1 MKNKTFLIYLF
12 CIIAIVVFYFLN
24 TRQHQVVNNVVYT
37 VDNSDDSTYIES
49 AKKTVEQYLDAVTSD
64 NRQATLSLL
73 SGDVLQTSSVNYRT
87 ASNKPQNN
95 VVSCNSTVVTLNELH
110 NFIILDSIVVFEN
123 SGVLNEQVYRFFL
136 SNKNGS
142 WKLFNIEPGQ
152 IEPPKRLS
160 ADSLS
165 DDVKKLIQDYLN
177 SSISNISGNY
187 EQFLS
192 GSALRSQSLF
202 FNSYGNV
209 KTGSSYDSLSLTNV
223 GNAPGYYFVRAKYVL
238 KKYSH
243 GKPGITKEKR
253 TILFE
258 VIRIKDVWRI
268 NRWYVEE
275 VEPIA

>member
-1 MKNKTFLIYLF
+1 M
-12 CIIAIVVFYFLN
+12 VVLVFFYFLN
-24 TRQHQVVNNVVYT
+24 TRQHQVVNNIVSV
-37 VDNSDDSTYIES
+37 VDNTDDRSYIES
-49 AKKTVEQYLDAVTSD
+49 AKKTVEQYLEAVTS
-64 NRQATLSLL
+64 NNQQATLSLL

-87 ASNKPQNN
+87 ASNKTQNN

-110 NFIILDSIVVFEN
+110 NFIILDSVVVFEN
-123 SGVLNEQVYRFFL
+123 SGVLNEQAYRLFL
-136 SNKNGS
+136 TNQNGS
-142 WKLFNIEPGQ
+142 WKLFNIEPRQ

-160 ADSLS
+160 AGSLS
-165 DDVKKLIQDYLN
+165 DDVKTLIQNYLN

-187 EQFLS
+187 DQFLT

-202 FNSYGNV
+202 YNSYGNV
-209 KTGSSYDSLSLTNV
+209 KTGSSFDTLSLTNV

-238 KKYSH
+238 KKSSP

-253 TILFE
+253 TVLFE